1 MSLSPEQFENSI
13 GGLGVKGGSVL
24 VMATG
29 DIIGVSPCGCDG
41 WALVIDPDGYV
52 RTNMGMEKGEI
63 VFPPT
68 WDYKD
73 GPMAESRELAAAI
86 LELLDRHM
94 D

>member
-52 RTNMGMEKGEI
+52 RTNMGMEKGE
-63 VFPPT
+63 
-68 WDYKD
+68 D